1 MVTKYKGD
9 REQLTCWVKKET
21 KKAINDALAHARILD
36 GEGAPQSIAD
46 LVQQAVD
53 REVVRYAER
62 FQRR

>member
-1 MVTKYKGD
+1 MATKSKGD

-36 GEGAPQSIAD
+36 GETAPQSIVD
-46 LVQQAVD
+46 FVQYAVD
-53 REVVRYAER
+53 RTVALYAER